1 MTDELKE
8 AFDYQADGHV
18 FMFQRQPMI
27 RSMDLSNQVAMPEA
41 PQDQSAP
48 MDMSMPSE
56 ADAPE
61 PSKPLYT
68 EDQLALMPEWI
79 SGSKKM
85 FSVMNDGQ
93 RFIGSDKQAAAYG
106 LDLMS
111 EFNWNMTGPAG
122 IPGESGI
129 SAPGF
134 AFQVAALMSE
144 EAGEENALTFLQM
157 LNTYSDTA
165 TNGATIKRAFR
176 GIFAD
181 PLTYAGIVGK
191 LGSMGIR
198 ASAGFIKGP
207 IKDMLMKTATGIA
220 MPYDLGVKY
229 PGRAGMAAGAGYGIG
244 FEGGTMGV
252 EQAAGYEPTVGE
264 AATRLGTAGA
274 VGAGAGGVL
283 GKALGAGVPA
293 AGQALRQGAD
303 VAGQAAEARMAER
316 GPITDRVMSG
326 VDPMEVIDPALAA
339 AGKLARGGELT
350 QPSLIALQQK
360 PEIKT
365 TGKRGVLL
373 VEDVARYLEDQT
385 IQRHGRVL
393 DPIKNSND
401 LDLMI
406 NDGIEEVNF
415 QLSKPISG
423 ETWYEDD
430 VGEAI
435 RLTSKIA
442 PQVAE
447 DEGMR
452 VVSLAISALTSPG
465 TRAGKNQQNSMLVL
479 EELLTK
485 GKMSGKNPEN
495 GKYFSGTRGP
505 NIEKS
510 IQLLQHM
517 IDTKG
522 IQGTADFL
530 LSEKTVGELI
540 AEKAA
545 SGLYKTPT
553 VAGAK
558 DSKKLGALIFGE
570 KVGPFFLNLNGYKDT
585 TADVWF
591 TRSYN
596 RHTGELTRSGSKDEP
611 LVAMPRNMAERDV
624 MKQWNRGIANA
635 VGKNEQAN
643 QAILWYFEQNLYH
656 DLGVKSARS
665 ESFADGAR
673 EFLKS
678 RGIAE

>member
-1 MTDELKE
+1 MTDEF
-8 AFDYQADGHV
+8 AQAHDDYHASKVIVQTPP
-18 FMFQRQPMI
+18 QP
-27 RSMDLSNQVAMPEA
+27 AMA
-41 PQDQSAP
+41 
-48 MDMSMPSE
+48 MPSE
-56 ADAPE
+56 TETPTPTAPE
-61 PSKPLYT
+61 ATEKQLMLDPKFAASAREVYMLFEGKPFEGDDKMAARYGIDAIGEFNYNFAGGT
-68 EDQLALMPEWI
+68 YMPNATGAPGTI
-79 SGSKKM
+79 
-85 FSVMNDGQ
+85 
-93 RFIGSDKQAAAYG
+93 QAAALLTSGTESQAKAFVY
-106 LDLMS
+106 LMDRYDQLPN
-111 EFNWNMTGPAG
+111 FTL
-122 IPGESGI
+122 SGT
-129 SAPGF
+129 
-134 AFQVAALMSE
+134 VR
-144 EAGEENALTFLQM
+144 M
-157 LNTYSDTA
+157 L
-165 TNGATIKRAFR
+165 R
-176 GIFAD
+176 GMIAD
-181 PLTYAGIVGK
+181 PSVYT
-191 LGSMGIR
+191 
-198 ASAGFIKGP
+198 GFG
-207 IKDMLMKTATGIA
+207 
-220 MPYDLGVKY
+220 
-229 PGRAGMAAGAGYGIG
+229 
-244 FEGGTMGV
+244 
-252 EQAAGYEPTVGE
+252 
-264 AATRLGTAGA
+264 
-274 VGAGAGGVL
+274 
-283 GKALGAGVPA
+283 ALGAGFVARKTGAVGIRKMLAEIAKRPGTSAAVYTGIEAGAADQLTQGIERQAGYDIDPA
-293 AGQALRQGAD
+293 TGALRTGISA
-303 VAGQAAEARMAER
+303 VVGGLAGGGTIKAGEAIARELAPAVQRGLTQLGEGAEARMAER
-316 GPITDRVMSG
+316 GPMTDRLMSG
-326 VDPMEVIDPALAA
+326 GDPMDVIDPALAA
-339 AGKLARGGELT
+339 AGKLARGEKELV

-393 DPIKNSND
+393 DPIKNNND

-517 IDTKG
+517 IETKG

-596 RHTGELTRSGSKDEP
+596 RHTGELTRSGAKDEP
-611 LVAMPRNMAERDV
+611 LVAMPRNMAERNV
-624 MKQWNRGIANA
+624 MKQWNRGVADA